1 MMPARIVD
9 GSSLY
14 KSQKLKKVPVQF
26 RAEYANLIP
35 LAEANGSFE
44 CEAELIWS
52 TVYSYNRTDVTPE
65 IVQTIL
71 DEFEK
76 AGMLQRWEENG
87 RHYGHWTGIEKPG
100 RLPPPFQRAKYTN
113 LPPLPPG
120 VASAPD
126 LADLPEKW
134 SYEYHNSKTGE
145 TSLVQ
150 PPFPEIVQKTDKSYI
165 GPGHMLFN
173 LPDQEFA
180 AKIGDRL
187 DSKALKFYQI
197 EDGIIGNP
205 FKPLSTL
212 PLDTQIENGCR
223 EQFGVVEPR
232 KQWAKELKEA
242 VKTHGYDELL
252 AAFENWVTSQIGFT
266 GKKPVSTFLRSLSSG
281 ITATPAVKSPA
292 LQDVETKIASISNS
306 QVFFHNQQRP
316 LLASLVQQYGQD
328 GVTTAF
334 AEFWNS
340 VDDSSIKFAAKNF
353 IEQAGTRIEAR
364 KAKKYQTEKRDTLA
378 KEALAAAQAGVEKD
392 VEEEYVEEEL

>member
-1 MMPARIVD
+1 MPARIVD

-76 AGMLQRWEENG
+76 AGMLQRWEEKG

-113 LPPLPPG
+113 LPPLPPEVEG
-120 VASAPD
+120 TRDPSG
-126 LADLPEKW
+126 KW
-134 SYEYHNSKTGE
+134 TTQQVEIPLEEAKHLWGE
-145 TSLVQ
+145 A
-150 PPFPEIVQKTDKSYI
+150 IVN
-165 GPGHMLFN
+165 N
-173 LPDQEFA
+173 L
-180 AKIGDRL
+180 K
-187 DSKALKFYQI
+187 
-197 EDGIIGNP
+197 
-205 FKPLSTL
+205 STL

-223 EQFGVVEPR
+223 EQFGIVEPR

-242 VKTHGYDELL
+242 VKTHGHDELL
-252 AAFENWVTSQIGFT
+252 AEFENWVTSQIGFT
-266 GKKPVSTFLRSLSSG
+266 GKKPVSIFLRSLSSG
-281 ITATPAVKSPA
+281 IAATPAVKSPA

-378 KEALAAAQAGVEKD
+378 KEALAAAQAGVEND